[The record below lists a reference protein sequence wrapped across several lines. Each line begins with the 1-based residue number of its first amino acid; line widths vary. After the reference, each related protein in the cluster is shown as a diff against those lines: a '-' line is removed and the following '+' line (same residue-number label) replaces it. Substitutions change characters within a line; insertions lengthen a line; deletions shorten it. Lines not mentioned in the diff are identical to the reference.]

1 MHGVRKFDNENQ
13 DIFSIN
19 YPLFLD
25 VEIHHLEKRSPLKF
39 SDIKVVANGP
49 LRAAV
54 NAEVTFGKSKAL
66 VTVSATSLLA
76 CLTMSR

>member
-1 MHGVRKFDNENQ
+1 MRGVRKFDNENQ
-13 DIFSIN
+13 DVLNSN
-19 YPLFLD
+19 PFLPD

-66 VTVSATSLLA
+66 ITVSAASLLA